1 MRVLSLETSGNSG
14 SVAALED
21 REVLA
26 ELQLPEGARS
36 AQTLVPTIETLLGNL
51 GWKIAQIQL
60 FAVTSGPGSFTSLRI
75 GVSTAKALAYA
86 VGAEIIGVHTL
97 EAIARQV
104 PGEPARVKAVVDAQ
118 RDQLFAAELRRT
130 APGPSG
136 GGFQTPWATEV
147 IDNRPWLDALQVG
160 DVVSGPGL
168 RRLLGRVPAGVVIV
182 EPGLW
187 MPSAGVVGQIGF
199 EQYSAGQRDDVF
211 QLVPQY
217 FRRTAAE
224 EQWQRRQHEAGPQ
237 SAGRP

>member
-1 MRVLSLETSGNSG
+1 M
-14 SVAALED
+14 
-21 REVLA
+21 
-26 ELQLPEGARS
+26 
-36 AQTLVPTIETLLGNL
+36 
-51 GWKIAQIQL
+51 
-60 FAVTSGPGSFTSLRI
+60 TSGPGSFTSLRI

-104 PGEPARVKAVVDAQ
+104 PGEPTRVKAVVDAQ
-118 RDQLFAAELRRT
+118 RDQLFAAEFRR
-130 APGPSG
+130 APSG
-136 GGFQTPWATEV
+136 ASGGEFQTPWATEV
-147 IDNRPWLDALQVG
+147 IDNRCWLDALQAG

-168 RRLLGRVPAGVVIV
+168 RRLLDRVPPGVVIV
-182 EPGLW
+182 EPSLW
-187 MPSAGVVGQIGF
+187 MPSAGVVGQIAF

-237 SAGRP
+237 GASRP